1 MTLQRH
7 LPQFPSPRTLKA
19 SMILGTYWCYTAWA
33 QIPTILGFQPN
44 LGRPHIPV
52 PETILDKHL
61 PAPAPPVSLAVR
73 STHTLVQGYLLH
85 PPPPPTERLASLMS
99 PATEARARATPT
111 GTDPSTLTPLN
122 LHQLGFRFPGL
133 ISSTLHEKL
142 IKCAHEHYPHFR
154 GVATVARRN

>member
-85 PPPPPTERLASLMS
+85 PPLHPLNGLPHSCHLPQRPEQEPLPL
-99 PATEARARATPT
+99 
-111 GTDPSTLTPLN
+111 GLTP
-122 LHQLGFRFPGL
+122 QR
-133 ISSTLHEKL
+133 
-142 IKCAHEHYPHFR
+142 
-154 GVATVARRN
+154 